1 MSDKP
6 VQNEDGRL
14 TFSDADFE
22 RRYSPE
28 SALPSASGAG
38 RPSPAV
44 TAQPQPLGAGT
55 GRSRNKF
62 MRTLIRR
69 RLASSG

>member
-1 MSDKP
+1 MSGKSM
-6 VQNEDGRL
+6 QNEDGRL
-14 TFSDADFE
+14 TFSDEDFE

-28 SALPSASGAG
+28 NAVPSASGAG
-38 RPSPAV
+38 RPSPAA
-44 TAQPQPLGAGT
+44 TARPQPPSAGT